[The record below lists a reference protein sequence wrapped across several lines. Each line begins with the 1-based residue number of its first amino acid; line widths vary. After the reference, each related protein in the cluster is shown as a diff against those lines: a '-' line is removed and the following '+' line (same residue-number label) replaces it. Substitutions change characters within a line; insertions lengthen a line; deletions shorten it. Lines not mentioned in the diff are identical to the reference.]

1 MEWEGK
7 TTHQKVT
14 GFIKCQVLS
23 LDLKK
28 KKKRILKKQKTNK
41 HQKPKPK
48 TIHQK
53 QLSYPKKK
61 FILVALVSAWSC
73 QFQAPTIH
81 VFSKWNQWLQSGQR
95 IVSHNTTVRL

>member
-28 KKKRILKKQKTNK
+28 KKKNIKKTKNKQTPKTKTKNNPPKTNLIS
-41 HQKPKPK
+41 QEE
-48 TIHQK
+48 IHFSGLG
-53 QLSYPKKK
+53 LSMVLPISSPDHTY
-61 FILVALVSAWSC
+61 IL
-73 QFQAPTIH
+73 
-81 VFSKWNQWLQSGQR
+81 
-95 IVSHNTTVRL
+95 

>member
-28 KKKRILKKQKTNK
+28 KKEKRILKKKTKTNK

-53 QLSYPKKK
+53 QLS
-61 FILVALVSAWSC
+61 
-73 QFQAPTIH
+73 
-81 VFSKWNQWLQSGQR
+81 
-95 IVSHNTTVRL
+95 

>member
-28 KKKRILKKQKTNK
+28 KKEKRILKKKNK
-41 HQKPKPK
+41 NKQTPK
-48 TIHQK
+48 TK
-53 QLSYPKKK
+53 TKNNPPK
-61 FILVALVSAWSC
+61 
-73 QFQAPTIH
+73 
-81 VFSKWNQWLQSGQR
+81 
-95 IVSHNTTVRL
+95 TTLIIPRRNSF

>member
-28 KKKRILKKQKTNK
+28 KKIKKNIKKKKTKTNK
-41 HQKPKPK
+41 RQKPKPK

-53 QLSYPKKK
+53 QLS
-61 FILVALVSAWSC
+61 
-73 QFQAPTIH
+73 
-81 VFSKWNQWLQSGQR
+81 
-95 IVSHNTTVRL
+95 

>member
-28 KKKRILKKQKTNK
+28 KKKKNIKKDWNSESRIHT
-41 HQKPKPK
+41 
-48 TIHQK
+48 
-53 QLSYPKKK
+53 
-61 FILVALVSAWSC
+61 
-73 QFQAPTIH
+73 
-81 VFSKWNQWLQSGQR
+81 
-95 IVSHNTTVRL
+95 

>member
-28 KKKRILKKQKTNK
+28 KKNKKE
-41 HQKPKPK
+41 
-48 TIHQK
+48 
-53 QLSYPKKK
+53 Y
-61 FILVALVSAWSC
+61 
-73 QFQAPTIH
+73 
-81 VFSKWNQWLQSGQR
+81 
-95 IVSHNTTVRL
+95 